1 MILSSPLSLPS
12 DRPDPLVVRR
22 RRRGSHKGDGSVRL
36 RSDDDDEEER
46 AEIQS
51 GANVQVFIMDLVWL
65 CRSPVI
71 L

>member
-12 DRPDPLVVRR
+12 DRPDLLVVRR

-36 RSDDDDEEER
+36 RSDDDKEER